1 MVVDGQTWSTTKT
14 HKPAP
19 TQTRGTFHQPI
30 LLDDDE
36 ENVSPTSLPKS
47 RKHKRKAVEYEVDQ
61 DVTYGNITKKA
72 KSSTKPKPKSA
83 AKKEPE
89 EKRLR
94 RFRKH
99 APSSFQEISAR
110 ALTQR
115 FCILDRQR
123 VGTLDQPAETLE
135 IAGTTGNVYSI
146 RIDNVPSCD
155 CPHAMKGNQCKHI
168 VYVMMRTLKAPSH
181 LAYQLALTTSEL
193 KTIFAAAPPLPS
205 EVAASDDANSDGN
218 RKPLD
223 DDCPICYDAF
233 DEHEKS
239 TWCKHGCGNN
249 IHTGCFEKWATQKK
263 QVDGK
268 VTCPFCR
275 ALWRDDDLKIG
286 NLKGTGTVTAEG
298 YRNVAQEL
306 GLSGRRDYSSYHSYW
321 VNRQRRDGLIDDS
334 GYDDRW

>member
-1 MVVDGQTWSTTKT
+1 MVVDGQAWLPRETYKATS
-14 HKPAP
+14 A
-19 TQTRGTFHQPI
+19 QARGSFQQPI
-30 LLDDDE
+30 LLNDDE
-36 ENVSPTSLPKS
+36 EIGPSTTLQQP
-47 RKHKRKAVEYEVDQ
+47 RKRKRKAVEYEVDQ
-61 DVTYGNITKKA
+61 DIVHGKSTKKA
-72 KSSTKPKPKSA
+72 KGTIKSKPKPVANKDP
-83 AKKEPE
+83 KKPE

-99 APSSFQEISAR
+99 APTSFQEVSGR

-115 FCILDRQR
+115 FCILDRRR
-123 VGTLDQPAETLE
+123 VGTRDQPAETLE

-146 RIDNVPSCD
+146 RINNVPSCD

-168 VYVMMRTLKAPSH
+168 IYVMMRTLKAPTQ

-205 EVAASDDANSDGN
+205 EVAASDDVASDGN

-239 TWCKHGCGNN
+239 TWCKDGCGNN
-249 IHTGCFEKWATQKK
+249 IHTGCFDKWATQKK

-275 ALWRDDDLKIG
+275 TPWREDDLKIG
-286 NLKGTGTVTAEG
+286 NLKGTGIVTADG

-306 GLSGRRDYSSYHSYW
+306 GLSGQRDYSMYHPYW
-321 VNRQRRDGLIDDS
+321 VNRQR
-334 GYDDRW
+334 